1 MEIKEVIEKVNQV
14 REEGKIVGLVQGSW
28 DMFHLGHLRY
38 LKEARKLC
46 DFLIVGMDDDEKIRY
61 RKGIKRPIIPLEER
75 YQMIE
80 ELEIADVI
88 VEKRLNEAHW
98 ELIKKVT
105 PDVLVAIKENY
116 NDDQI
121 EKLKEYCGNVAI
133 LPRQATTSTSD
144 IVRRTLIKN
153 GVKLPNKNNPKVAEA
168 VDELKIRIGYNEQ
181 VEEPIKGLIENLY
194 KSTDWIS
201 PVAACCK
208 YKNKWYYGVNQID
221 QSIPVKDIE
230 TRSELFYDTVEHA
243 EINLLKQ
250 LEAIDYLDSPVY
262 TTLFPCDKCMKVLI
276 DKGVKEIYYIED
288 HPERNWSKRSH
299 EKAMENGVKTTKIIL
314 NSTLITTN
322 EVNNPSNIIAELY
335 DSNYDYRFIEPR
347 NAKYIKQLE
356 IMLQQEKDGKD
367 PLDPS
372 IIDQEILFTTNHWY
386 ISYNRF
392 PNDNIEH
399 QFLVASLQPIYS
411 IDDMPKEMW
420 EELRDIWQRLIAEYN
435 IPGGA
440 LCYRFG
446 DLVVSGASLKRVHV
460 HLVVPKKDKK
470 VKFTIGGNA
479 TLRLQKLK
487 SEEKSSPNN

>member
-1 MEIKEVIEKVNQV
+1 MEINEVEEKAKIA
-14 REEGKIVGLVQGSW
+14 REEGKTIGLVQGSW

-46 DFLIVGMDDDEKIRY
+46 DFLIVGMDDDEKIQY
-61 RKGIKRPIIPLEER
+61 RKGPKRPIIPLNER

-80 ELEIADVI
+80 ELEIADII

-98 ELIKKVT
+98 ELIKRVK

-116 NDDQI
+116 SNEQI
-121 EKLKEYCGNVAI
+121 EKLKEYCQKIAI
-133 LPRQATTSTSD
+133 LPRQATTSTSE

-153 GVKLPNKNNPKVAEA
+153 GVKLPSKNDPKVAEA
-168 VDELKIRIGYNEQ
+168 VNRFKIRIGYNEL
-181 VEEPIKGLIENLY
+181 VEEPICGLVESLY

-230 TRSELFYDTVEHA
+230 NRTELFYDTVEHA

-250 LEAIDYLDSPVY
+250 LEAIDYLDSPIY

-276 DKGVKEIYYIED
+276 DKGVKQIYYLED

-299 EKAMENGVKTTKIIL
+299 EKAQESGVITTKINL
-314 NSTLITTN
+314 NPTLTTTN
-322 EVNNPSNIIAELY
+322 DIKSSSEIIDELY
-335 DSNYDYRFIEPR
+335 DSSYNYRFIEPR

-356 IMLQQEKDGKD
+356 IMLQQEKEGKD
-367 PLDPS
+367 PLDPN
-372 IIDQEILFTTNHWY
+372 IIDQEILFTTKHWY

-399 QFLVASLQPIYS
+399 QFLVASLQPIYNVN
-411 IDDMPKEMW
+411 DMPKEMW
-420 EELRDIWQRLIAEYN
+420 EELKDIWTRLILEYD

-446 DLVVSGASLKRVHV
+446 NLVVSGASLKRVHA
-460 HLVVPKKDKK
+460 HLVVPKRDKK

-479 TLRLQKLK
+479 HLRLEKLK
-487 SEEKSSPNN
+487 ENPPQS